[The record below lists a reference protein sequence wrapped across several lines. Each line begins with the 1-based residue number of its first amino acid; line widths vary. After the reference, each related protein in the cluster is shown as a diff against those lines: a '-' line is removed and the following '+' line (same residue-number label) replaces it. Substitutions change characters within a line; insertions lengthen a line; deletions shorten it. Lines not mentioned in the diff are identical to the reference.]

1 LSYVDAAGTRNGP
14 RGRGDTPGA
23 ARHVASRQLLA
34 TPVVVHLRQDVSGHQ
49 DHSDDGCH
57 GP

>member
-1 LSYVDAAGTRNGP
+1 
-14 RGRGDTPGA
+14 
-23 ARHVASRQLLA
+23 VASRQLLA
-34 TPVVVHLRQDVSGHQ
+34 TPVVVHLGRDVGDHQ